1 MYTRILLLLLFSY
14 VSLNAQTKLS
24 YAFNVSPQ
32 HTNEN
37 IALIEDYFGPPKK
50 KSIVPMYGKN
60 KAPVTAISFG

>member
-50 KSIVPMYGKN
+50 NQSYLCMGKTRRRL
-60 KAPVTAISFG
+60 PL